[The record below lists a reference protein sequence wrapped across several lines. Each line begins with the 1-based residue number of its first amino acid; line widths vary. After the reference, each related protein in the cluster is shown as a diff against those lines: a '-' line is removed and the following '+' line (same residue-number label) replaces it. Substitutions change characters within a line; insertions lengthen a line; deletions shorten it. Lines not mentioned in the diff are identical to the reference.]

1 VVDAS
6 LRLSESVA
14 RLGKP
19 GGGGAHSLASV
30 AHTAV
35 GLSQAGG
42 SANGSAFAS
51 ACRRGRGHDFILSR
65 ASNKEKTDAEDRGE
79 KESPFHLYEIVADGQ
94 VGWGWRHSSL
104 TEF

>member
-1 VVDAS
+1 MVDAR

-14 RLGKP
+14 GLGNP
-19 GGGGAHSLASV
+19 GRGCAHRLASV

-35 GLSQAGG
+35 GISQAGG

-51 ACRRGRGHDFILSR
+51 VCRRGRRHDLILGR
-65 ASNKEKTDAEDRGE
+65 ASNKKKTDAEDRGE

-94 VGWGWRHSSL
+94 LGWGGGILH
-104 TEF
+104 